1 MEHEFIKVTESERN
15 KILTAVKQ
23 YVDTIVKHKD
33 MKDKFIEKM
42 EDEEFKNLLVNGF
55 VDINFVSVS
64 VVLSIKKQNNNHAN
78 AYNAVVNKSKNDP
91 FEVKELKMY
100 LINNLIDENT
110 PQWIIDSSLNLLQL
124 KNYRKIMSDF
134 KKEYL
139 KIFE

>member
-33 MKDKFIEKM
+33 MKDKFIEKI

-134 KKEYL
+134 
-139 KIFE
+139 

>member
-23 YVDTIVKHKD
+23 YVDTIIKHKD
-33 MKDKFIEKM
+33 IKDKFIEKM